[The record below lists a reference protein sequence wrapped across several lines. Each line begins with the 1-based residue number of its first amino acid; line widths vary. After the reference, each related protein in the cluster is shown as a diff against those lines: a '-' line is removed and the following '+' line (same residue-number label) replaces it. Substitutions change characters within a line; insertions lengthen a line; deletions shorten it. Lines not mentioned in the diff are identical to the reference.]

1 MAHQTFALNLARS
14 MIADQGVAIIWRLH
28 VEATVLWRMGNRAAA
43 EAFVEIAD
51 AAEPNGSVAG
61 RLRRAPPTSPNLQH
75 AIRKYVWRVVANC
88 NSGRADVTPPAPAA
102 LRFNLLPGLDETG

>member
-51 AAEPNGSVAG
+51 AAELKWLRCRETEASTADLAQFATRYSEIRLAGGSQ
-61 RLRRAPPTSPNLQH
+61 L
-75 AIRKYVWRVVANC
+75 
-88 NSGRADVTPPAPAA
+88 
-102 LRFNLLPGLDETG
+102 